1 MKNCG
6 VCGITASNDMLETHH
21 IKPRHLNGSDDP
33 ANLIDI
39 CSNCH
44 SATHKLAFIL
54 KRDSQSA
61 AGFLELNYPGQ
72 TRAQQ
77 LLVDMAK
84 TIIVEGEKEL
94 KKDFV
99 NVSYRPE
106 EPVHRKLKDMARQ
119 SKINMHDFLT
129 YLIEKEWRLRHNGIK
144 VNKQ

>member
-1 MKNCG
+1 MKKCG
-6 VCGITASNDMLETHH
+6 VCGINASNDMLETHH
-21 IKPRHLNGSDDP
+21 IKPRHLNGTDDP
-33 ANLIDI
+33 KNLIDI

-54 KRDSQSA
+54 KKDSKKA
-61 AGFLELNYPGQ
+61 AAFLDLNYPEK
-72 TRAQQ
+72 TKSHQ
-77 LLVDMAK
+77 LLLEMAK
-84 TIIVEGEKEL
+84 TIIVESEKEL

-106 EPVHRKLKDMARQ
+106 EPVHRKLKDMAKQ
-119 SKINMHDFLT
+119 SKINMHDFIT